1 MDVNVNE
8 LMGFLAH
15 HWISRVFLVA
25 LAVVFINFVLLRG
38 LRRLG
43 HAVNKSNTF
52 WDDALFAAASLPLRV
67 FTWVQGLAI
76 AAGMVEPLPQ
86 DEVFALVGSV
96 RKVAVIG
103 VIVWFLLRLISEVT
117 HQIAAQERR
126 EDSRYDD
133 TTIEAMSKLLR
144 LAVLI
149 TGVLVVLQTLG
160 ISVSGV
166 LAFGGVGGIAIGFAA
181 KDMLSNLF
189 GGLTIYL
196 DRPFAK
202 GDWICSPEKDIE
214 GTVENIGWRTTVIRR
229 FNKRPITVPNAMFTN
244 LVVENPSRM
253 THRRIYESVGIRYSD
268 ANKMQAITDDVRQYL
283 KESPDIDTDQ
293 TVLVNFDRF
302 GASSLDFFIYCLTRT
317 TNWAEYHRVKH
328 AVLLQVMEIVTAH
341 GAECAFPTRTLEFSD
356 PAMAARLAAVPQAE
370 GSAADSA
377 QIDAGAT
384 A

>member
-1 MDVNVNE
+1 MDLNLTE
-8 LMGFLAH
+8 LSNFLIH

-25 LAVVFINFVLLRG
+25 LAVVLVNFILLKG

-43 HAVNKSNTF
+43 QAVNKSNTF
-52 WDDALFAAASLPLRV
+52 WDDAIFAAAHLPLRV

-86 DEVFALVGSV
+86 DEVFALVGPM
-96 RKVAVIG
+96 RKVAIIG
-103 VIVWFLLRLISEVT
+103 VIVWFLLRLIGEVSR
-117 HQIAAQERR
+117 QIAARERQ
-126 EDSRYDD
+126 EDSRFDD
-133 TTIEAMSKLLR
+133 TTIEALSKLLR
-144 LAVLI
+144 MAVFI

-214 GTVENIGWRTTVIRR
+214 GVVERIGWRTTVIRR

-253 THRRIYESVGIRYSD
+253 THRRIYESVGIRYMD
-268 ANKMQAITDDVRQYL
+268 AEKMQAITDDVSAYL
-283 KESPDIDTDQ
+283 RNSPDIDTNQ
-293 TVLVNFDRF
+293 TILVNFDRF

-328 AVLLQVMEIVTAH
+328 AVLSRVLEIVGER

-356 PAMAARLAAVPQAE
+356 PAVAARLAADPSIRPPAV
-370 GSAADSA
+370 
-377 QIDAGAT
+377 AT
-384 A
+384 DGETP